1 MTRLTMAALLAA
13 TWGLAACGDGAGTP
27 ASAPVD
33 ARPVEVGPP
42 ATQAAAPWTLKT
54 AADGASL
61 RHQVDAAPGFE
72 IACRR
77 APARLEAVAE
87 GLTPIGSEDRFT
99 LGVGDEA
106 FALVADLEAER
117 ASGVEA
123 SGPIPA
129 DLLDRLARGQA
140 LSVSYG
146 AQTVGPLEA
155 VPEAERAAF
164 VAACH
169 EIVGSTG

>member
-13 TWGLAACGDGAGTP
+13 TWGLAACGDGAETP
-27 ASAPVD
+27 APVD
-33 ARPVEVGPP
+33 ARPVEAGSSVAP
-42 ATQAAAPWTLKT
+42 AAAPWTLRT
-54 AADGASL
+54 ATDGAGL

-77 APARLEAVAE
+77 GPARLEAVAE

-106 FALVADLEAER
+106 FALVADLSAER

-155 VPEAERAAF
+155 VPEAERTAF